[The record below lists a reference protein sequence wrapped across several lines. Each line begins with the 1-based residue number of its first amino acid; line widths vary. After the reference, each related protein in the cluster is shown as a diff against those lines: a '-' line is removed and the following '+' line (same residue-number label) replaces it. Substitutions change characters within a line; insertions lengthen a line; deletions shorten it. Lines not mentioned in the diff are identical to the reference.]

1 MTMVELTEMERTLI
15 ERAAAHS
22 MAEAMLMPQARFQH
36 GVTDLEVARVMR
48 ALEAGTPIERNRNGR
63 WCAPSGSPV
72 NSRTLSITI
81 NECIRTG
88 LMIHYRTGV
97 LIPAMVHLKHWGADQ
112 RWHSECFTAGEHMGP
127 KRVRLH
133 ADPIMVDCL
142 ACLDRL

>member
-1 MTMVELTEMERTLI
+1 MTTVVLTPMERTLI

-22 MAEAMLMPQARFQH
+22 MAEAMLTPAARFQC

-72 NSRTLSITI
+72 NSRTLSVTV

-88 LMIHYRTGV
+88 LIVHYRTGA
-97 LIPAMVHLKHWGADQ
+97 LIPAMVHFKVWGDSGRA
-112 RWHSECFTAGEHMGP
+112 WSGCLVPGEHQGP

-133 ADPIMVDCL
+133 ADPLMVDCL